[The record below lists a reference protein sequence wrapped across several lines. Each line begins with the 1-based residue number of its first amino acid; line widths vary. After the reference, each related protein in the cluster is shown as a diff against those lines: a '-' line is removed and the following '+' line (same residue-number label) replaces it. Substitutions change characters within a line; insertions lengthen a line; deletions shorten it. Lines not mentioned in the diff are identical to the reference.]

1 MEANWCKREDTED
14 KETTEIITKALNASM
29 DIHPGCKV
37 APALAEPP
45 GPVPCGDW
53 LLQVLIVPVPLSV
66 SLCSSLAPSLGTGRA
81 ALTCALLCQGRSALN
96 DSP

>member
-53 LLQVLIVPVPLSV
+53 HLQALIVPVRFV
-66 SLCSSLAPSLGTGRA
+66 SLMHLDLCSFLTPLLGDWRSCSDLSPSLPG
-81 ALTCALLCQGRSALN
+81 
-96 DSP
+96 